1 MKYFAYG
8 SNMLEERLKSPERV
22 PGAVFQATG
31 CVQGYRLRFHKR
43 STDGSG
49 KCNIVKTD
57 SARDV
62 VYGVVFE
69 VPDNQL
75 EALDSAEGVGCGYHC
90 DYDIPVRLANGTE
103 MLMLKY
109 VADTNAID
117 DTFIPY
123 VWYHR
128 LVIAGA
134 EQHRLPEEYIAN
146 LRRVPYSEDPDPK
159 RPTKLEAEAVMKAYY
174 SKLRT

>member
-8 SNMLEERLKSPERV
+8 SNMLEERLTSPKRV
-22 PGAVFQATG
+22 PDAVFLSTG
-31 CVQGYRLRFHKR
+31 SVQGYILRFHKR

-49 KCNIVKTD
+49 KCNIVITD

-75 EALDSAEGVGCGYHC
+75 EALDRAEGVGHGYHHN
-90 DYDIPVRLANGTE
+90 YDIPVRLADGTE
-103 MLMLKY
+103 MPMLKY
-109 VADTNAID
+109 IADTNAID
-117 DTFIPY
+117 DTLIPY

-128 LVIAGA
+128 LVIVGS

-146 LRRVPYSEDPDPK
+146 LRRVPSSEDLDPN
-159 RPTKLEAEAVMKAYY
+159 RATMLEAEAAMKAYY
-174 SKLRT
+174 GKLRA